1 MKKKFHNIIIAEI
14 GSNHNGSV
22 LLAKKHILSAKKA
35 GADYVKF
42 QMHIAEEESLKDAP
56 SPDYFNK
63 EDRFSY
69 FKRINFNFENWKKL
83 KKYCKAKK
91 IGFLCSPFSIKAVDV
106 LERLN
111 VELYKVPSGE
121 LTNIPL
127 IQRLKKTKK
136 HIILSTGMS
145 DYREIDQA
153 AKILKKNFSIL
164 QCTSMYPCPITKV
177 GLNVFNSLKKKYK
190 CEIGYSDHTLDFS
203 SAFAFAAN
211 GASII
216 EKHFTLSKKLY
227 GSDAKH
233 SMEQKEF
240 NFYINT
246 IKDIWAINKSFV
258 DKDKLKPFRKMKK
271 IFEKSIVTKDIIKK
285 KTILRLKHLNFKKPG
300 DGIRAD
306 MYKKII
312 GKKIRVELPKDT
324 KLKYSHFY

>member
-1 MKKKFHNIIIAEI
+1 MT
-14 GSNHNGSV
+14 
-22 LLAKKHILSAKKA
+22 
-35 GADYVKF
+35 
-42 QMHIAEEESLKDAP
+42 
-56 SPDYFNK
+56 
-63 EDRFSY
+63 
-69 FKRINFNFENWKKL
+69 
-83 KKYCKAKK
+83 KK

-145 DYREIDQA
+145 DYGEIDQA

-164 QCTSMYPCPITKV
+164 QCTSMYPCPIKKV
-177 GLNVFNSLKKKYK
+177 GLNVFNNLRKKYR
-190 CEIGYSDHTLDFS
+190 CELGYSDHTLDYS
-203 SAFAFAAN
+203 SAFTFAAN

-240 NFYINT
+240 KFYINT
-246 IKDIWAINKSFV
+246 IKDIWIINKSFV
-258 DKDKLKPFRKMKK
+258 DKDKLTPFKKMKR
-271 IFEKSIVTKDIIKK
+271 IFEKSIVTSKRLKK
-285 KTILRLKHLNFKKPG
+285 KTILKLKHLNFKKPG

-312 GKKIRVELPKDT
+312 GKKIKMELPKDT